1 MKGIIFNIFEAY
13 ILYSHGES
21 TYDAIVQ
28 ESHLI
33 LNEPIVGPGTYPDED
48 FLEMLK
54 VGTDV
59 LGIQKKQLLR
69 QLGRFALGELV
80 SRYPHFVEG
89 YEHPK
94 EFLKSVDG
102 IIHVEVRK
110 LHQNAYLP
118 VFTYEEIG
126 PNILMMTYYSKR
138 KLYDL
143 AEGLIEGV
151 ADHFDHPIK
160 QSNQLRTVDG
170 KEVCEFRLE
179 FQDG

>member
-1 MKGIIFNIFEAY
+1 
-13 ILYSHGES
+13 
-21 TYDAIVQ
+21 
-28 ESHLI
+28 
-33 LNEPIVGPGTYPDED
+33 
-48 FLEMLK
+48 
-54 VGTDV
+54 
-59 LGIQKKQLLR
+59 
-69 QLGRFALGELV
+69 
-80 SRYPHFVEG
+80 
-89 YEHPK
+89 
-94 EFLKSVDG
+94 
-102 IIHVEVRK
+102 
-110 LHQNAYLP
+110 